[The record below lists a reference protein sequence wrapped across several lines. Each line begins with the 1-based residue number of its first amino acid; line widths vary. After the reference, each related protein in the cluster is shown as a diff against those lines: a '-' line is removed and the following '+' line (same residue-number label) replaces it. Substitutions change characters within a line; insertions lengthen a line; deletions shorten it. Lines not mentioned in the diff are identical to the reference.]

1 MLKEM
6 PLLRAPEK
14 SRTGM
19 EIKPNVKYPD
29 QTEAAINSPRIRER
43 RQSRAQR
50 GEFNVST
57 GTLMQEPMLDE
68 SKEKARRVGGRRR
81 LTLAVV
87 VTSSIRT
94 GLGARRA
101 FRTVTCH

>member
-29 QTEAAINSPRIRER
+29 QTEAAISSPRIRER

-50 GEFNVST
+50 REFNVTT
-57 GTLMQEPMLDE
+57 GTLMQEPVADE
-68 SKEKARRVGGRRR
+68 SKEKARCVGCRRPPP
-81 LTLAVV
+81 LAMV
-87 VTSSIRT
+87 VTSWVRVE
-94 GLGARRA
+94 LQL
-101 FRTVTCH
+101 